1 LSGKLLIINFF
12 QLLNFAFLRR
22 IRGVELSTFLLL
34 ESLGFDFS
42 PEKIGSDVIVLVLPS
57 CKLIWVIGSSF
68 CVTKFLPV
76 HRLDR
81 RHPEDVFQV
90 FWPHMART
98 FSRCYGHL
106 EDGEEVNVFTEVI
119 PHAGR
124 RIRVPT
130 RVIRA
135 PTSPPSGSLLERRSI
150 CRPDLDLGAL
160 RYMRERLTLA
170 IPSRQVIHPL
180 GIFLFCL

>member
-1 LSGKLLIINFF
+1 M
-12 QLLNFAFLRR
+12 A
-22 IRGVELSTFLLL
+22 
-34 ESLGFDFS
+34 
-42 PEKIGSDVIVLVLPS
+42 
-57 CKLIWVIGSSF
+57 KLI
-68 CVTKFLPV
+68 FLV
-76 HRLDR
+76 YRLDR

-119 PHAGR
+119 PYAGR

-130 RVIRA
+130 RVTRA

-150 CRPDLDLGAL
+150 CHPDLDLGAL

-170 IPSRQVIHPL
+170 IPSRQVICFL
-180 GIFLFCL
+180 GSFLIICTLLLVWVAGGVA

>member
-1 LSGKLLIINFF
+1 VITSFF
-12 QLLNFAFLRR
+12 QLLNPAFLRR
-22 IRGVELSTFLLL
+22 FIGVEFSTFLLL
-34 ESLGFDFS
+34 ELSGFDFS
-42 PEKIGSDVIVLVLPS
+42 SGKIGGDVIALVLPS
-57 CKLIWVIGSSF
+57 CNLVWIIGSSLMWL
-68 CVTKFLPV
+68 KFFPV

-119 PHAGR
+119 PYAGR

-130 RVIRA
+130 RVLRT

-170 IPSRQVIHPL
+170 IPSRQVIHSL
-180 GIFLFCL
+180 GVFLFNL

>member
-1 LSGKLLIINFF
+1 
-12 QLLNFAFLRR
+12 
-22 IRGVELSTFLLL
+22 
-34 ESLGFDFS
+34 
-42 PEKIGSDVIVLVLPS
+42 
-57 CKLIWVIGSSF
+57 
-68 CVTKFLPV
+68 
-76 HRLDR
+76 
-81 RHPEDVFQV
+81 
-90 FWPHMART
+90 MART

-119 PHAGR
+119 PYAGR

-130 RVIRA
+130 RVIRT

-170 IPSRQVIHPL
+170 IPSRQVI
-180 GIFLFCL
+180 

>member
-1 LSGKLLIINFF
+1 VV
-12 QLLNFAFLRR
+12 A
-22 IRGVELSTFLLL
+22 
-34 ESLGFDFS
+34 
-42 PEKIGSDVIVLVLPS
+42 LVA
-57 CKLIWVIGSSF
+57 SF
-68 CVTKFLPV
+68 CNLAWVTQVFSCVARLIFRFY
-76 HRLDR
+76 RLDR

-106 EDGEEVNVFTEVI
+106 EDGEEVDVFTEVI
-119 PHAGR
+119 PYAGR

-130 RVIRA
+130 RVTRT

-170 IPSRQVIHPL
+170 IPSRQVIYSL
-180 GIFLFCL
+180 GVVPFVYL